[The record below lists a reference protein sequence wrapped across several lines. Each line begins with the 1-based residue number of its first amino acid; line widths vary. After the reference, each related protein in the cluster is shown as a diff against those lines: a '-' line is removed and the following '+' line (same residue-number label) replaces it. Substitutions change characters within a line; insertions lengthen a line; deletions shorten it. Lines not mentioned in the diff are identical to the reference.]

1 MRHSRRQTTTP
12 TRPWQRGKASAT
24 TILVAVTAAVAVAQW
39 MMALLDDG
47 TLLSGHGLQNALALS
62 LASLNEGKTWEFFT
76 FIFLHAG
83 PVHFLGSLLLL
94 FFAGRE
100 VEPIL
105 GARHLLG
112 LFFGGNFVGG
122 LAHIIAESLGLV
134 PANAPLMGISA
145 GVVAVLVAFSTILPD
160 IDVRVSPF
168 FLRPVTLRAKYLGI
182 TATLIA
188 AALWIAQVV
197 PSIGPV
203 AMLAGSVLGW
213 VYVKQLGFGCPHA
226 IQRFFRRR
234 KQRAERLSR
243 LPLEQFIDEEIDPIL
258 DKISREGLQS
268 LTRAERRL
276 LEKGRE
282 KIAAKSSQ
290 EE

>member
-12 TRPWQRGKASAT
+12 SRPWRRGRTSAT
-24 TILVAVTAAVAVAQW
+24 TILVAVTAAVMVAQW
-39 MMALLDDG
+39 MMALLDG
-47 TLLSGHGLQNALALS
+47 SLLSGRELQDVLALS
-62 LASLNEGKTWEFFT
+62 LASVNEGKSWEFFT

-94 FFAGRE
+94 FFVGRE

-122 LAHIIAESLGLV
+122 LAHVIAQSLGLLPV
-134 PANAPLMGISA
+134 DVPLMGISP
-145 GVVAVLVAFSTILPD
+145 GVVAALVAFSTILPD

-182 TATLIA
+182 AATLIA
-188 AALWIAQVV
+188 AVLWIAQAV

-234 KQRAERLSR
+234 KQRTERLNR

-282 KIAAKSSQ
+282 KIAAKSLQ